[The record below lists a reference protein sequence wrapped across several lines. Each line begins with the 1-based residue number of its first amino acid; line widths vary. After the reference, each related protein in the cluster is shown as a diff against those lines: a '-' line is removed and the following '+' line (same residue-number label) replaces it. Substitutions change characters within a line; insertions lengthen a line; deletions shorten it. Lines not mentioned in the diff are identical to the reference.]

1 MVSDPSKPWVGLEY
15 VCGENDELWRKNQA
29 EMAALGAEE
38 LEKMGLIDGNDII
51 DSTVIKIKKA
61 YPSYTGSYDKIN
73 EVKEYLNEF
82 ENLFCIG
89 RNGLHRYNNMDH
101 SMLTAMAAV
110 DNIKRNIKSKDNI
123 WRINAEEEY
132 HEAK

>member
-1 MVSDPSKPWVGLEY
+1 MV
-15 VCGENDELWRKNQA
+15 ELAKS
-29 EMAALGAEE
+29 E
-38 LEKMGLIDGNDII
+38 LEKIGIIDGRDVI

-61 YPSYTGSYDKIN
+61 YPSYIGSYDKIG
-73 EVKEYLNEF
+73 EIKKYLNQF

-89 RNGLHRYNNMDH
+89 RNGQHRYNNADH

-110 DNIKRNIKSKDNI
+110 DNIKNNIKDKANI
-123 WRINAEEEY
+123 WQVNVEKKY